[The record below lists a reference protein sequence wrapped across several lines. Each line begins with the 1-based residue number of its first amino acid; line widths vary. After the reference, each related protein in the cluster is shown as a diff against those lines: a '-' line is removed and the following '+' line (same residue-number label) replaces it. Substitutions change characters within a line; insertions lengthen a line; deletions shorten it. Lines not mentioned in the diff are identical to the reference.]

1 MRAAVAF
8 RPRDPATGRS
18 VGSQPRSH
26 GIMKQLNLCLLG
38 FGNVGRALIELL
50 LAKREEIRERYGIEW
65 HITGVASRNI
75 GWLAWPEGLGGAELL
90 SSETI
95 SRASR
100 ATSINEW
107 LTSARADL
115 LFEVTSLNPLT
126 GEPAISHVRAALEMG
141 AHVVT
146 ANKGPVAH
154 AYHELKR
161 LAEERG
167 RRFMFEATAA
177 HCLPIFSLFRE
188 NLPAAEV
195 LGFSG
200 ILNSTT
206 NIILE
211 EMERG
216 RTFEEGVEHA
226 QALGITETDPSYD
239 VDGFDT
245 AVKVCAVANVLMGV
259 RLKLEE
265 VRREGIRGLEA
276 SRVRSA
282 RLEGAPFKLVARAS
296 RADDGRVTA
305 SVRPEQ
311 VPLTDLFATV
321 SGSSLIAHFELDVI
335 GGLSL
340 MGHRPDLRSTAYG
353 LLADFINAVR

>member
-1 MRAAVAF
+1 
-8 RPRDPATGRS
+8 
-18 VGSQPRSH
+18 
-26 GIMKQLNLCLLG
+26 MKQLNLCLLG

-50 LAKREEIRERYGIEW
+50 LAKREEVRERYGIEW
-65 HITGVASRNI
+65 RITGVASRNI
-75 GWLAWPEGLGGAELL
+75 GWLVQPEGLRGAELL
-90 SSETI
+90 SGEI
-95 SRASR
+95 GAHPHRA
-100 ATSINEW
+100 ADINEW
-107 LTSARADL
+107 LTAARADL

-126 GEPAISHVRAALEMG
+126 GEPATSHVRAALEMG
-141 AHVVT
+141 AHVVS

-188 NLPAAEV
+188 NLPAAQV
-195 LGFSG
+195 LGFRG

-216 RTFEEGVEHA
+216 RTFEGGVEHA

-239 VDGFDT
+239 VEGFDT
-245 AVKVCAVANVLMGV
+245 AVKVCAIANVLMGA
-259 RLKLEE
+259 RLRLEE
-265 VRREGIRGLEA
+265 VQREGISGLEA
-276 SRVRSA
+276 SQVRSA
-282 RLEGAPFKLVARAS
+282 RLEGRPFKLVARAD
-296 RADDGRVTA
+296 RAADGRVTA

-311 VPLTDLFATV
+311 VPLTDPFATV
-321 SGSSLIAHFELDVI
+321 GGSSLIAHFDLDVI
-335 GGLSL
+335 RGLSL
-340 MGHRPDLRSTAYG
+340 IGHRPDLRSTAYG